1 MLHRLSH
8 DLTSYQLPDTFSF
21 REDYAD
27 ENQELIASRLIDY
40 YFYMKSECERKNVP
54 EIKGGWAEW
63 SIKSCFMNFSTVL
76 ESRSVKNVSEILLK
90 VCTTPLV
97 SGFNSYHRFTAISQD
112 EHARMFESYL
122 TIDRILSLAESVGA
136 AYPQCPYQGRWGYHD
151 LDATALVNRI
161 KLRIPFD
168 ISPPKAGGG
177 AFGMQTSDG
186 IISISD
192 ILAIYVANR
201 ANSILSDCTQKTIC
215 EIGGGSG
222 TLACYLART
231 CAESIMIADL
241 PIVSVIQGYYL
252 MKSVGPKS
260 VYLSG
265 EPATPEHKIRLIPY
279 WELDDIPSKSVS
291 LFINTDSMPEIDHDI
306 AEHYIA
312 LIKDKASDAFFS
324 INQETQA
331 DNHGVVQDLVEKAGW
346 VRRVY
351 RFPHW
356 MLRGYVEEL
365 YKIADITPVL
375 TESDRRWWKYAR

>member
-8 DLTSYQLPDTFSF
+8 DLNSYELPDIFSF
-21 REDYAD
+21 RVDMAD
-27 ENQELIASRLIDY
+27 EDQELIASRLIDY

-54 EIKGGWAEW
+54 EIKEGWTQ
-63 SIKSCFMNFSTVL
+63 FSQIFLDFSAVL
-76 ESRSVKNVSEILLK
+76 ESRNIQNISETLLQ

-97 SGFNSYHRFTAISQD
+97 SGFSSYHRFPAIVHD
-112 EHARMFESYL
+112 VRARMFESYL
-122 TIDRILSLAESVGA
+122 TIDRLLSLAESVGA
-136 AYPQCPYQGRWGYHD
+136 AFPQCPYQGRWGHHD

-177 AFGMQTSDG
+177 AFGMRTSDG
-186 IISISD
+186 IISSQD
-192 ILAIYVANR
+192 MLAIYVANR
-201 ANSILSDCTQKTIC
+201 ANSILSDCAQKTIC

-252 MKSVGPKS
+252 MKSVGLKS
-260 VYLSG
+260 VNLSG
-265 EPATPEHKIRLIPY
+265 EPVAPEHKIRLIPY
-279 WELDDIPSKSVS
+279 WELDEIPGKSVS
-291 LFINTDSMPEIDHDI
+291 LFINTDSMPEIDDDI
-306 AEHYIA
+306 AKHYMG
-312 LIKDKASDAFFS
+312 LMKDKGSNAFLS

-331 DNHGVVQDLVEKAGW
+331 GEAVQDLVEKTGGF
-346 VRRVY
+346 RRVY

-365 YKIADITPVL
+365 YEIADRTPVSTSSRAL
-375 TESDRRWWKYAR
+375 

>member
-1 MLHRLSH
+1 MHHRLSH
-8 DLTSYQLPDTFSF
+8 DLNSYQLPDIFSF
-21 REDYAD
+21 RVDNPD
-27 ENQELIASRLIDY
+27 ENQELIVSRLIDY

-54 EIKGGWAEW
+54 GIKGIWADF
-63 SIKSCFMNFSTVL
+63 SQVFMDFGAVL
-76 ESRSVKNVSEILLK
+76 ESRSIQNVSETLLK

-97 SGFNSYHRFTAISQD
+97 SGFNSYHSFAAITQD
-112 EHARMFESYL
+112 LRARMFESYL
-122 TIDRILSLAESVGA
+122 TIDRMLSLAESVGA
-136 AYPQCPYQGRWGYHD
+136 AYLQCPNGGRWGYHD
-151 LDATALVNRI
+151 LDATALVNSI

-192 ILAIYVANR
+192 ILAIYIANR
-201 ANSILSDCTQKTIC
+201 ANSILSDCAQKTIC

-260 VYLSG
+260 VNLSG
-265 EPATPEHKIRLIPY
+265 EPAAPEHKIRLIPY
-279 WELDDIPSKSVS
+279 WELGDIPTKSVS
-291 LFINTDSMPEIDHDI
+291 LFINSDSMPEIDRDI
-306 AEHYIA
+306 AEHYME
-312 LIKDKASDAFFS
+312 LIKDKASNAFLS

-331 DNHGVVQDLVEKAGW
+331 DNHGAVQDLVEKAEGF
-346 VRRVY
+346 RRVY

-356 MLRGYVEEL
+356 MLLGYVEEL
-365 YKIADITPVL
+365 YKIADGL
-375 TESDRRWWKYAR
+375 DRRWWKYPSWPSMSQK

>member
-8 DLTSYQLPDTFSF
+8 DLNSYQLPDIFSF
-21 REDYAD
+21 RVDIAD

-54 EIKGGWAEW
+54 EIKGGWTQFSKFFLDFGAVL
-63 SIKSCFMNFSTVL
+63 KS
-76 ESRSVKNVSEILLK
+76 RDIQNVSDTLLR

-97 SGFNSYHRFTAISQD
+97 SGFNSYHGYPAIAHD
-112 EHARMFESYL
+112 VRARMFKSYL
-122 TIDRILSLAESVGA
+122 TIDRLLSLAESVGA
-136 AYPQCPYQGRWGYHD
+136 AHPQCPYQGRWGHHD

-177 AFGMQTSDG
+177 AFGMRTSDG
-186 IISISD
+186 IISSQD
-192 ILAIYVANR
+192 MLAIYVANR
-201 ANSILSDCTQKTIC
+201 ANSILSDGAQKTIC

-252 MKSVGPKS
+252 MKSVGLKS
-260 VYLSG
+260 VSLSG
-265 EPATPEHKIRLIPY
+265 EVVTPEDKIKLIPY
-279 WELDDIPSKSVS
+279 WELDEIPNKSIS
-291 LFINTDSMPEIDHDI
+291 LFINTDSMPEIDDDI
-306 AEHYIA
+306 AEHYMG
-312 LIKDKASDAFFS
+312 LMKEKGSNAFLS

-331 DNHGVVQDLVEKAGW
+331 GEAVQDLVEKAGGF
-346 VRRVY
+346 RRVY

-365 YKIADITPVL
+365 YELGDRPPVSTSSRTL
-375 TESDRRWWKYAR
+375 

>member
-8 DLTSYQLPDTFSF
+8 DLNSYQLPDIFSF
-21 REDYAD
+21 RVDSAD

-54 EIKGGWAEW
+54 EIKGGWADF
-63 SIKSCFMNFSTVL
+63 SQIFMDFGAVL
-76 ESRSVKNVSEILLK
+76 ESRSVQNVSETLLQ

-97 SGFNSYHRFTAISQD
+97 SGFNSYHRFPAIAQD
-112 EHARMFESYL
+112 VRARMFESYL
-122 TIDRILSLAESVGA
+122 TIDKILSLAESIGA
-136 AYPQCPYQGRWGYHD
+136 AYPQCPYQGRWGHHD

-186 IISISD
+186 IISSSD
-192 ILAIYVANR
+192 LLAIYIANR
-201 ANSILSDCTQKTIC
+201 ANSILFDCTQKTIC

-222 TLACYLART
+222 TLAFYLART

-260 VYLSG
+260 VKLSG
-265 EPATPEHKIRLIPY
+265 EPVAPEQKIRLIPY
-279 WELDDIPSKSVS
+279 WELDDIPRKSIS
-291 LFINTDSMPEIDHDI
+291 LFINTDSMPEIDNDI
-306 AEHYIA
+306 AEHYVE
-312 LIKDKASDAFFS
+312 LIKDKGSNAFLS
-324 INQETQA
+324 INQETQG
-331 DNHGVVQDLVEKAGW
+331 DNHEVVQDMVEKAGGFK
-346 VRRVY
+346 RVY

-365 YKIADITPVL
+365 YKIADTTPVL
-375 TESDRRWWKYAR
+375 NRSDRWWWKYAR

>member
-8 DLTSYQLPDTFSF
+8 DLNSYQLPDIFSF
-21 REDYAD
+21 RVDIAD

-54 EIKGGWAEW
+54 EIKGGWTQFSQFFLDFGA
-63 SIKSCFMNFSTVL
+63 ILKSRNIQ
-76 ESRSVKNVSEILLK
+76 NVSETLLQ
-90 VCTTPLV
+90 VCTNPLV
-97 SGFNSYHRFTAISQD
+97 SGFNSYHGYSAIAHD
-112 EHARMFESYL
+112 ARARMFESYL
-122 TIDRILSLAESVGA
+122 TIDRLLSLAESVGA
-136 AYPQCPYQGRWGYHD
+136 AHPQCPYQGRWGHHD
-151 LDATALVNRI
+151 LDATVLVNRI

-177 AFGMQTSDG
+177 AFGMRTSDG
-186 IISISD
+186 IISSQD

-201 ANSILSDCTQKTIC
+201 ANSILSDGAQKTIC

-252 MKSVGPKS
+252 MKSVGLKS
-260 VYLSG
+260 VNLSG
-265 EPATPEHKIRLIPY
+265 ELLTPEDKIKLIPY
-279 WELDDIPSKSVS
+279 WELDEIRSKSIS
-291 LFINTDSMPEIDHDI
+291 LFINTDSMPEIDDDI
-306 AEHYIA
+306 AEHYMG
-312 LIKDKASDAFFS
+312 LMKDKGSNAFLS

-331 DNHGVVQDLVEKAGW
+331 GEAVQDLVEKAGGF
-346 VRRVY
+346 RRVY

-365 YKIADITPVL
+365 YEIGDRTPVSASSRTL
-375 TESDRRWWKYAR
+375 

>member
-8 DLTSYQLPDTFSF
+8 DLNSYQLPDIFSF
-21 REDYAD
+21 RADNAD
-27 ENQELIASRLIDY
+27 ENQDLIASRLIDY

-54 EIKGGWAEW
+54 EIKGGWADFNQ
-63 SIKSCFMNFSTVL
+63 IFMNFGAVL
-76 ESRSVKNVSEILLK
+76 ESRSVQNISEILLK

-97 SGFNSYHRFTAISQD
+97 SGFNSYHRFPAIAQD
-112 EHARMFESYL
+112 VRARMFEAYL
-122 TIDRILSLAESVGA
+122 TIDKLLSLAESIGA
-136 AYPQCPYQGRWGYHD
+136 AYPQCPYQGRWGHHD

-186 IISISD
+186 IISSSD
-192 ILAIYVANR
+192 LLAIYIANR

-222 TLACYLART
+222 TLAFYLART
-231 CAESIMIADL
+231 CAESITIADL

-260 VYLSG
+260 VKLSG
-265 EPATPEHKIRLIPY
+265 EPAAPEHKIRLIPY

-291 LFINTDSMPEIDHDI
+291 LFINTDSMPEIDNDI
-306 AEHYIA
+306 AEHYME
-312 LIKDKASDAFFS
+312 LIKDKGSNAFLS
-324 INQETQA
+324 INQETQG
-331 DNHGVVQDLVEKAGW
+331 DNHEVVQDMAEKAGGF
-346 VRRVY
+346 RRVY

-365 YKIADITPVL
+365 YKIG
-375 TESDRRWWKYAR
+375 RM

>member
-8 DLTSYQLPDTFSF
+8 DLNSYQVPDIFSF
-21 REDYAD
+21 RVDSAD

-63 SIKSCFMNFSTVL
+63 SINSGFMNFGEVL
-76 ESRSVKNVSEILLK
+76 ESRSVQNVSEILLK

-97 SGFNSYHRFTAISQD
+97 SGFNSYHRFTAIAQD

-136 AYPQCPYQGRWGYHD
+136 AYPQCPYQGCWGYHD

-177 AFGMQTSDG
+177 AFGMQTVDG
-186 IISISD
+186 IISSSD
-192 ILAIYVANR
+192 ILAIYVANS
-201 ANSILSDCTQKTIC
+201 ANSILSDCSQKTIC

-252 MKSVGPKS
+252 MKSVEPKS
-260 VYLSG
+260 VNLSG
-265 EPATPEHKIRLIPY
+265 EPAAPEQKIRLIPY
-279 WELDDIPSKSVS
+279 WGLMIFPENRFLCLLTLIPCLKSIMILPSITWSSSK
-291 LFINTDSMPEIDHDI
+291 IRAAT
-306 AEHYIA
+306 
-312 LIKDKASDAFFS
+312 
-324 INQETQA
+324 
-331 DNHGVVQDLVEKAGW
+331 
-346 VRRVY
+346 
-351 RFPHW
+351 RF
-356 MLRGYVEEL
+356 
-365 YKIADITPVL
+365 
-375 TESDRRWWKYAR
+375 

>member
-1 MLHRLSH
+1 MHHRLSH
-8 DLTSYQLPDTFSF
+8 DLKTYQLPDIFSF
-21 REDYAD
+21 RVDSAD
-27 ENQELIASRLIDY
+27 ENQELIVSRLIDY

-54 EIKGGWAEW
+54 KIMGMWAD
-63 SIKSCFMNFSTVL
+63 FSQIFVDFGTVL
-76 ESRSVKNVSEILLK
+76 ESRNVQKVSEILLN

-97 SGFNSYHRFTAISQD
+97 SGFSSYHSFAAITQD
-112 EHARMFESYL
+112 LRSRMFESYL
-122 TIDRILSLAESVGA
+122 TIDRMLSLAESVGA

-168 ISPPKAGGG
+168 ITPPKAGGG

-201 ANSILSDCTQKTIC
+201 ANSILSDCAQKTIC

-231 CAESIMIADL
+231 CAETIMIADL

-252 MKSVGPKS
+252 MKSVGLKS
-260 VYLSG
+260 VNLSG
-265 EPATPEHKIRLIPY
+265 ESATPEHKIRLIPY
-279 WELDDIPSKSVS
+279 WEFDDIPSKSVS

-306 AEHYIA
+306 AEHYIG
-312 LIKDKASDAFFS
+312 LIKDKASNAFLS

-331 DNHGVVQDLVEKAGW
+331 DNHGVVQDLVEKAGGF
-346 VRRVY
+346 RRVY

-356 MLRGYVEEL
+356 MLLGYVEEL
-365 YKIADITPVL
+365 YKIADITL
-375 TESDRRWWKYAR
+375 RF

>member
-1 MLHRLSH
+1 MLHTLSH
-8 DLTSYQLPDTFSF
+8 DLNSYQLPDIFSF
-21 REDYAD
+21 RVDNAD

-40 YFYMKSECERKNVP
+40 YFYMKSECERKNIP

-63 SIKSCFMNFSTVL
+63 SIKSCFMNFSEVL
-76 ESRSVKNVSEILLK
+76 ESRSVPNVSKTLLQ

-97 SGFNSYHRFTAISQD
+97 SGFNSYHRFPAIAQD
-112 EHARMFESYL
+112 VRARMFESYL
-122 TIDRILSLAESVGA
+122 TIDRILSLAESIGA
-136 AYPQCPYQGRWGYHD
+136 AYPQCPYQGRWGHHD
-151 LDATALVNRI
+151 LDAIDLVNRI
-161 KLRIPFD
+161 KIRIPFD

-186 IISISD
+186 IISSQD
-192 ILAIYVANR
+192 VLAIYLANR
-201 ANSILSDCTQKTIC
+201 ANSILSDYAQKTIC

-241 PIVSVIQGYYL
+241 PIVSVIQGYYV
-252 MKSVGPKS
+252 MKSVGLKS
-260 VYLSG
+260 VNLSG
-265 EPATPEHKIRLIPY
+265 ELATPEHKIRLIPY

-291 LFINTDSMPEIDHDI
+291 LFINTDSMPEIDSDI
-306 AEHYIA
+306 AEHYVE
-312 LIKDKASDAFFS
+312 LIKDKASNAFLS

-331 DNHGVVQDLVEKAGW
+331 HNHMVVQDLVEKAGGFS
-346 VRRVY
+346 RIY

-375 TESDRRWWKYAR
+375 TRSDRRWWKR